1 MFVTTGHILSW
12 NVLRQEYNRLVRAH
26 TQLEGGGASGSQN
39 VGGGRVWGVGGEAL
53 VLIRTC
59 CLGTPSSDPLSLRGE
74 SLVIYLSFVSARSD
88 DALEKNPFYEKTKR
102 KACIELIG
110 IRITQLR
117 WTSPSLSKFIET
129 LAWILLFSD
138 FWKSELKDKP
148 TALKINDAHIYFIVS
163 CFMSRHLYRNWKGKQ
178 WISLDSED
186 AFTRTR
192 FFLSLW
198 LPLSQSAEKNCAS
211 VGKHHSGATDFASTC
226 FSS

>member
-1 MFVTTGHILSW
+1 MTDWLTNITS
-12 NVLRQEYNRLVRAH
+12 RA
-26 TQLEGGGASGSQN
+26 S
-39 VGGGRVWGVGGEAL
+39 
-53 VLIRTC
+53 C
-59 CLGTPSSDPLSLRGE
+59 
-74 SLVIYLSFVSARSD
+74 
-88 DALEKNPFYEKTKR
+88 DAKNPFYEKTKR
-102 KACIELIG
+102 KACNELIG

-117 WTSPSLSKFIET
+117 WTSQSLSKFIET
-129 LAWILLFSD
+129 PAWILLFSD

-198 LPLSQSAEKNCAS
+198 LPLSQSAEKTQWENTTVAPPILHPLAFLHRS
-211 VGKHHSGATDFASTC
+211 QDFN
-226 FSS
+226 F